1 MKKFSEYIEENNS
14 ENKCHL
20 RNIFIE
26 VNEELRKINSRY
38 HSRKRKD
45 QTHNLVEDVM
55 LDEVEELIEQ
65 CDDLLTNNLLNKTIP
80 CTVGIKK
87 YMSFPLKY
95 FIVIFQVI
103 EFNKET
109 FEYDIN
115 LITHDKYGLDKD
127 KFEFDESKTD
137 IIFEVKGKYVKQIK

>member
-1 MKKFSEYIEENNS
+1 MKKFSEYIKENNN

-26 VNEELRKINSRY
+26 VDEQLRKINSTG

-45 QTHNLVEDVM
+45 QTHNQAEDVQ
-55 LDEVEELIEQ
+55 LKEVEELIEQ
-65 CDDLLTNNLLNKTIP
+65 CDNLLTNILLNKTIP
-80 CTVGIKK
+80 CSVGIKK

-115 LITHDKYGLDKD
+115 LITHDKYVPDKN

-137 IIFEVKGKYVKQIK
+137 IIIEVKGKYVKQIK